1 MLYLFIVT
9 GLVAGICVLV
19 MSGAVVGAA
28 PLTVEFAEVVFAV
41 SAGLSTL
48 AIAAL
53 EG

>member
-1 MLYLFIVT
+1 MLNLFVFT

-19 MSGAVVGAA
+19 MSGAIAGVA
-28 PLTVEFAEVVFAV
+28 PLTVEFAEIVFAV

-53 EG
+53 DG